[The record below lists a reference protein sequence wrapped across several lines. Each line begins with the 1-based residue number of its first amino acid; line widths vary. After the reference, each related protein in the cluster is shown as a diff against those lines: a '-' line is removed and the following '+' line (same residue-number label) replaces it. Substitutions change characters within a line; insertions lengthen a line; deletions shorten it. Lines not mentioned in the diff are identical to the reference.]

1 MIGAALRQRELEGN
15 PIKVAVVGAGRF
27 GTSVIA
33 QVSQMPGVVVAA
45 IADRNATNL
54 AAAWEAYGAP
64 AGEIVGTDA
73 LGPAVDAIR
82 AGRPVALSDAAPAP
96 ELPVD
101 VLVEATGVTEVSAQ
115 ICRAALEAGRHV
127 VNVTVE
133 SEVAV
138 GAQLA
143 RIARENG
150 VVYSLAD
157 GDQPGVVNRL
167 VDWARALGMDV
178 IAAGRGTRRYPADRA
193 GLPDGAFARYGYSD
207 ELVAHRRLS
216 PQMYNSFRDGTKS
229 QIEMCAVANVT
240 GLVPDRPG
248 MHEPSVGIPDLSDRF
263 RLESQGGLLR
273 REGIVDLANA
283 ISADG
288 ESEVERDI
296 ETGVFAVVRSNHPLI
311 AEDMGFY
318 GLSVAADGRAATI
331 YRPYHLC
338 GVETPLS
345 IAEAALFGHTTGAPL
360 EDPVADVVAVAKR
373 DLPAGATLDGSG
385 GATVSGYVVEWADA
399 RERSLLPLALAAG
412 VTLARAVPAGR
423 AVRYADIDPLPTG
436 TLTELRALMGDRGRS
451 DATPAPDAEPLVFPA

>member
-1 MIGAALRQRELEGN
+1 MIGAVLRRRESEGR

-33 QVSQMPGVVVAA
+33 GVSQMPGVVVAA
-45 IADRNATNL
+45 IADRNPTNL

-64 AGEIVGTDA
+64 ADEIANAAT
-73 LGPAVDAIR
+73 LGPAVDAI
-82 AGRPVALSDAAPAP
+82 ADGWPVALADAAPAP
-96 ELPVD
+96 DLPVD
-101 VLVEATGVTEVSAQ
+101 VLVEATGVPEVSAR

-143 RIARENG
+143 RIAREQG

-193 GLPDGAFARYGYSD
+193 GIPDGAFARYGYSD

-229 QIEMCAVANVT
+229 QTEMCAVANVT
-240 GLVPDRPG
+240 GLIPDRPG
-248 MHEPSVGIPDLSDRF
+248 MHEPSAGIPDLADLF
-263 RLESQGGLLR
+263 RLESQGGLLA

-283 ISADG
+283 IGPDG
-288 ESEVERDI
+288 ESEVDRDI

-318 GLSVAADGRAATI
+318 GLSVAADGHAAAI

-345 IAEAALFGHTTGAPL
+345 IAEAALFGHATGTPL
-360 EDPVADVVAVAKR
+360 EEPVADIAAIAKR
-373 DLPAGATLDGSG
+373 DLPAGTTLDGSG

-412 VTLARAVPAGR
+412 VRLAHAVPGGGAIT
-423 AVRYADIDPLPTG
+423 YADLEPLPATTIG
-436 TLTELRALMGDRGRS
+436 ELRQLMGDPGQS
-451 DATPAPDAEPLVFPA
+451 AAPAPNAAPLIFPA